1 MSESAVAVQAFLPF
15 YTHVAPR
22 SAVARALGAPLLRAA
37 APDRRDSVVD
47 QAHDALLRMVETQS
61 YRALIGAFHTFREH
75 LGLPMESGT
84 DTALRRF
91 TSHLEEPGVP
101 AALLEKYP
109 VLQARLTTML
119 SNSLDAYREFLTA
132 FADDRPLLA
141 EAGLLGEPDGDADGD
156 GAGRLLSAISPSGSD
171 LHNDNR
177 QVHILHLANGTRL
190 VFKPRP
196 LTADDFVRDVYRAVD
211 PYLEHALARCVPRSL
226 TVGSHGW
233 QEFTV
238 PAPMEEADQP
248 GRYFYRIGAL
258 AVLFGAIGAT
268 DLHDENLLARGEH
281 PCVIDTETMLRPD
294 AGVGDDELPDVLMNH
309 TKLSVAST
317 MLVPMVNPT
326 SPVDFIM
333 AGVGVAGDQQSS
345 MTSAVIRD
353 PGTDAI
359 AVSRE
364 PFSYR
369 QGDNVPRLGE
379 RHLVATDW
387 FDAILAGCRAAL
399 GALRDGAVT
408 RVIDA
413 HPEVPVRLLL
423 RSTMIYGRFIDAS
436 THPKYLA
443 DPQEAERLFGLLKMH
458 QDYLSPEAERF
469 AAEQERASLRVGNV
483 PYFVTRGDSDAL
495 GTVAGSTPGVYAATA
510 SGFARRGVAHN
521 AARSDAYHH
530 FLLEECFGELC
541 GEDTPGGLS
550 ASGVFGGPLLAGA
563 RPGGWWRG
571 IAARIAEVRVPATGP
586 DGREECGWV
595 GGIGP
600 DRDASTIT
608 PGNFVSFHDTAGVA
622 AFLGRAAAR
631 DESLAGPA
639 GSADR
644 GLTTLLAEYGEAL
657 LQRPESVFTG
667 AASLLLVRPEDPA
680 TESERLA
687 GLLRALAEREAEG
700 ELETDLSNG
709 PAGLLMVLLDRLRR
723 DGSALPADTATVERL
738 TDLALSH
745 LGREREAHWSDLA
758 HGELGL
764 RWAAARVGSV
774 LGLERTAKEAADWLI
789 GRWERDGLPAEHGWC
804 KGAAGFLLA
813 GSEILAAAGRAD
825 WLTEPRLAE
834 LLGRAT
840 ALPAGRAVDLS
851 ACHGSSGVV
860 QCLIGAGRT
869 LGRPDLFERAAAH
882 QGEVLGRIREDG
894 YFTGAAGRTS
904 LIGYMLGWAGVGDT
918 DLMVGALLGGADPA
932 ALRLPL
938 ELSAPARG

>member
-1 MSESAVAVQAFLPF
+1 MSESMVAIKAFLPF
-15 YTHVAPR
+15 YSHVVPR
-22 SAVARALGAPLLRAA
+22 SAVEKELREPLLRAA
-37 APDRRDSVVD
+37 VPDRRDSVLD
-47 QAHDALLRMVETQS
+47 QAHEALLKTVETQS
-61 YRALIGAFHTFREH
+61 YRILIGEFHAFREQ
-75 LGLPMESGT
+75 LGLPMESGG

-91 TSHLEEPGVP
+91 TARLEEPGAP
-101 AALLEKYP
+101 DALLEKYP
-109 VLQARLTTML
+109 VLRLRLTAML
-119 SNSLDAYREFLTA
+119 SHSLDAYREFLTA
-132 FADDRPLLA
+132 FADDHPLLA
-141 EAGLLGEPDGDADGD
+141 EAGLLGEPGDD
-156 GAGRLLSAISPSGSD
+156 GRLLSAISPSGSD
-171 LHNDNR
+171 LHNDSR

-196 LTADDFVRDVYRAVD
+196 LTADDFVRDLYRAVA
-211 PYLEHALARCVPRSL
+211 PYLEHPLSRCVPRSF
-226 TVGSHGW
+226 TVGTHGW

-238 PAPMEEADQP
+238 PAAMEQADQP

-258 AVLFGAIGAT
+258 AVLFGSIGAT
-268 DLHDENLLARGEH
+268 DLHDENLLACGEH

-294 AGVGDDELPDVLMNH
+294 AGVGDESLPDALMNH

-333 AGVGVAGDQQSS
+333 AGVGVAGDQPSS

-353 PGTDAI
+353 PATDAI

-364 PFSYR
+364 PFNYR

-379 RHLVATDW
+379 THLIATEW

-399 GALRDGAVT
+399 TALRDGAVT
-408 RVIDA
+408 RVLEA
-413 HPEVPVRLLL
+413 HPGVPVRLLL

-436 THPKYLA
+436 THPKYLVE
-443 DPQEAERLFGLLKMH
+443 PKEAERLFGLLKMH
-458 QDYLSPEAERF
+458 QDYLSPEAQRF
-469 AAEQERASLRVGNV
+469 AEDAERASLHLGNV

-495 GTVAGSTPGVYAATA
+495 GTVNGSTPGVYSATA
-510 SGFARRGVAHN
+510 LDFARRGVAHN
-521 AARSDAYHH
+521 AARTDAYHH

-550 ASGVFGGPLLAGA
+550 ASGVFGGHLLAGA
-563 RPGGWWRG
+563 RPGAWWRA
-571 IAARIAEVRVPATGP
+571 IAGRIAEVRVPVTAPG
-586 DGREECGWV
+586 GQEECGWV

-608 PGNFVSFHDTAGVA
+608 PGNFVSFHDTAGVVS
-622 AFLGRAAAR
+622 FLNRAAAR

-667 AASLLLVRPEDPA
+667 AASLLLVRPEDPETA
-680 TESERLA
+680 SARLA
-687 GLLRALAEREAEG
+687 GLLQALQDRAAEG
-700 ELETDLSNG
+700 VLETDLSNG

-723 DGSALPADTATVERL
+723 DGSSFPADATTVERL
-738 TDLALSH
+738 TDLTLSH
-745 LGREREAHWSDLA
+745 LGRERDTHWSDLA

-764 RWAAARVGSV
+764 RWAAARTGSV

-789 GRWERDGLPAEHGWC
+789 GRWERDGVPAEHGWC
-804 KGAAGFLLA
+804 KGAAGLLLA
-813 GSEILAAAGRAD
+813 GSEILAAAGRED
-825 WLTEPRLAE
+825 WLTESRLAD
-834 LLGRAT
+834 LVGRAT
-840 ALPAGRAVDLS
+840 ALAPGRAVDLS
-851 ACHGSSGVV
+851 VCHGSSGVV

-869 LGRPDLFERAAAH
+869 LGRADLFERAAAH
-882 QGEVLGRIREDG
+882 QTEVLGRIREDG

-918 DLMVGALLGGADPA
+918 DLMVDALLSGADPA
-932 ALRLPL
+932 GLRLPL
-938 ELSAPARG
+938 ELSAPSRT